1 MHGWE
6 SYSWDYHSVCPFGIL
21 ELLFGLYVHSDI
33 KRGAVYCKHCWL
45 GARHSPCRCGMN
57 QFSVVSERLGSV
69 PEWTV
74 PMLGWR
80 RVLGRSEIDL
90 NVPFFIWL
98 PSCSLNIYEKFIFS
112 PTSKKKDVYDTWWCS
127 WVPSHEV
134 NPRRI
139 RCFKSPKASCLWAT
153 SVSLS
158 QFPKVAEPHPVHLG
172 LGESVCSLIT
182 MNFPLF
188 LSSCTNLC
196 QAGSEHPK
204 ETFLY

>member
-1 MHGWE
+1 M
-6 SYSWDYHSVCPFGIL
+6 YTPLQVCGRIGS
-21 ELLFGLYVHSDI
+21 LFPQNLYVCMQAGMSELRCVEMHVCLDTWFIWS
-33 KRGAVYCKHCWL
+33 L
-45 GARHSPCRCGMN
+45 SLCRKEM
-57 QFSVVSERLGSV
+57 
-69 PEWTV
+69 
-74 PMLGWR
+74 
-80 RVLGRSEIDL
+80 DL

-112 PTSKKKDVYDTWWCS
+112 PTSQKKDVYDTWWCS

-158 QFPKVAEPHPVHLG
+158 QFPKVAGPHPVHLG